1 MTNDILLFI
10 AIGFL
15 AQLVDGAIG
24 MAYGITATTTLMS
37 LGVTPATA
45 SASVHAAEVFTTA
58 ASGAAHW
65 RLGNVDWRLVRRLAV
80 PGMIGGAAGAYVLS
94 TIPGD
99 RIRPIVAAY
108 LLVMG
113 CVIIWRALRTESR
126 PHTCPRHAGLTGFFG
141 GFLDAIGGGGWGAM
155 VTTTLIGRGAS
166 PRLAIGSANIARVL
180 RHGDGDGYIRR
191 HHRPVVVAGDHRPR
205 RRRHPRRAI
214 RGLCHQASARPPR
227 HGRRWDRGDRV
238 EPSDDRVSGLV
249 TASHARRRG
258 NAHCGC
264 DLRNTSRSAR
274 AALDPRLIASS

>member
-113 CVIIWRALRTESR
+113 CVIIWRALRTEPR
-126 PHTCPRHAGLTGFFG
+126 PHTCPTCRPHRPVRRL
-141 GFLDAIGGGGWGAM
+141 
-155 VTTTLIGRGAS
+155 
-166 PRLAIGSANIARVL
+166 PRCDRRRWLG
-180 RHGDGDGYIRR
+180 RHGDDDLDRPWRLAATGDRLGQHRRVFRHGDRDGHVHR
-191 HHRPVVVAGDHRPR
+191 HHRPVVVARDHRPR
-205 RRRHPRRAI
+205 RRGILAAPFAAYATRHLPDRPVMVVVGIVVILLSI
-214 RGLCHQASARPPR
+214 R
-227 HGRRWDRGDRV
+227 
-238 EPSDDRVSGLV
+238 
-249 TASHARRRG
+249 T
-258 NAHCGC
+258 
-264 DLRNTSRSAR
+264 
-274 AALDPRLIASS
+274 IASVVW

>member
-113 CVIIWRALRTESR
+113 CVIIWRALRTEPR

-166 PRLAIGSANIARVL
+166 PRLAIGSANIAEFFVTATVTATFIATIGL
-180 RHGDGDGYIRR
+180 SLWPVITGLVVGGILAAPFAAYATRHLPD
-191 HHRPVVVAGDHRPR
+191 RPVMVVVGIVVILLS
-205 RRRHPRRAI
+205 I
-214 RGLCHQASARPPR
+214 R
-227 HGRRWDRGDRV
+227 
-238 EPSDDRVSGLV
+238 
-249 TASHARRRG
+249 T
-258 NAHCGC
+258 
-264 DLRNTSRSAR
+264 
-274 AALDPRLIASS
+274 IASVVW